1 MRTPAPAKLSDL
13 SDFSALV
20 GAKAAS
26 VQALAGNRS
35 VKDARELPSAS
46 SVRGV
51 IRPVFIA
58 AAVPPA
64 K

>member
-1 MRTPAPAKLSDL
+1 LSDL